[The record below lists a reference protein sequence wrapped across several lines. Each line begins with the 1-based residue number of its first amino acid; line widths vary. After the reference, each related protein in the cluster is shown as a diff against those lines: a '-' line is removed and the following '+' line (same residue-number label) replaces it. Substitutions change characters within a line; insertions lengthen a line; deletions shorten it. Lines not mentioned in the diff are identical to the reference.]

1 MYLIAR
7 PSVPPLYPPLAPL
20 SLSFWERKKRR
31 SRRWWWWRR
40 RCSPSWQ
47 LRPVK
52 ICDRW
57 GRVTKLTA
65 SGEIHPPELS
75 TGCPDLPDQRDVEGG
90 VCVSVRVCMCVCW
103 APKMCRGSWGSLAA
117 CHGWHR
123 AHLPQT
129 CGALNHL
136 LPPYTDT
143 HTHTPPS
150 LNARA
155 SLRPPQEKK
164 MKHRYTQTLWWLHMS
179 SALHT
184 FKCTGSLTLKLTHTH
199 KRKL

>member
-7 PSVPPLYPPLAPL
+7 PSGPPLYPPPLLAPL

-31 SRRWWWWRR
+31 SRRWWRRRR

-90 VCVSVRVCMCVCW
+90 VCVSVRVRVCMCVCVGLQICAEEAEEAW
-103 APKMCRGSWGSLAA
+103 PPVMADTEPICLKPVAPSTTSSPLT
-117 CHGWHR
+117 
-123 AHLPQT
+123 Q
-129 CGALNHL
+129 
-136 LPPYTDT
+136 T
-143 HTHTPPS
+143 HTHT
-150 LNARA
+150 
-155 SLRPPQEKK
+155 
-164 MKHRYTQTLWWLHMS
+164 LHP
-179 SALHT
+179 L
-184 FKCTGSLTLKLTHTH
+184 
-199 KRKL
+199 